1 MILKNDFV
9 KEVLK
14 IAEDSGYTIEIGKR
28 NKLQQIDFGNKKLHA
43 EHLEKLYPEILSK
56 DANIATLI
64 NNVAPGRPCAH
75 KPMRKII
82 EQLLNNQSI
91 N

>member
-43 EHLEKLYPEILSK
+43 KHLEKLYPKILSK
-56 DANIATLI
+56 DANIATLGH
-64 NNVAPGRPCAH
+64 NLR
-75 KPMRKII
+75 
-82 EQLLNNQSI
+82 QSRRLEI
-91 N
+91 